1 MGSRCESWTSIIFPL
16 ASSNSLSCSIPES
29 QPTALNYAML
39 VLKGATAHWIFLVLF
54 MLYGRGQAGFVIDQA
69 SCTGQNIAAMLQ
81 EVSQQA
87 GLVNQ
92 ATSGSFNS
100 QLNAQDEILVSNTF
114 DSFFGSQ
121 MTHDSSGNSQQAG
134 QEQRAQDL
142 ISEWLP
148 QALTQI
154 ITLHR
159 SYTAKSFNNNDQ
171 RTRRDN
177 IL

>member
-1 MGSRCESWTSIIFPL
+1 MS
-16 ASSNSLSCSIPES
+16 A
-29 QPTALNYAML
+29 
-39 VLKGATAHWIFLVLF
+39 LKGVIAHWIFLVLF
-54 MLYGRGQAGFVIDQA
+54 MLHGRGQAGFVIDPA
-69 SCTGQNIAAMLQ
+69 SCTGQDIAAMLQ

-87 GLVNQ
+87 GLANQ
-92 ATSGSFNS
+92 ATSESLNN
-100 QLNAQDEILVSNTF
+100 QLNAQDEILVGNTF

-121 MTHDSSGNSQQAG
+121 MTHDSSGNSQEAG
-134 QEQRAQDL
+134 QEERAQEL

-148 QALTQI
+148 QALTQS

-159 SYTAKSFNNNDQ
+159 SYTANSINNNDR

>member
-1 MGSRCESWTSIIFPL
+1 MF
-16 ASSNSLSCSIPES
+16 
-29 QPTALNYAML
+29 ALKS
-39 VLKGATAHWIFLVLF
+39 VIAHWIFLVLF
-54 MLYGRGQAGFVIDQA
+54 MLHGRGQAGFVIDQA
-69 SCTGQNIAAMLQ
+69 SCTGQDIAAMLQ
-81 EVSQQA
+81 EVAQQA
-87 GLVNQ
+87 GHANQ
-92 ATSGSFNS
+92 ATSGSLNR

-134 QEQRAQDL
+134 QVQRAQDL

-148 QALTQI
+148 KASTQS

-159 SYTAKSFNNNDQ
+159 SYTAKSINNNDQ